1 MVTMKGF
8 GCRGVAL
15 SLSSSVPLS
24 SSSASASA
32 RTNIK
37 KEGKPKPKV
46 VVVRHGALHRPS
58 TRVLL
63 STSTSSVGARSESR
77 SGSRSGSRSR
87 SRTGVLSPSHVCFA
101 VPSWL
106 NEYNNN
112 TKTTTTTTTKKKKK
126 AAATRTYKKRG
137 GKGKPNQRK
146 SGAGKYT
153 KKNRSKKDHVSSLS
167 GSVRKTLK
175 DGKTKVVGAIDTVVA
190 RASGG
195 GRGAGAG
202 RGNGFTLSARQA
214 GYHPSGSSGPVSL
227 KLGTNTMQALVV
239 CTLAAVVLASS
250 MLRGGKRSG
259 RGMRGRGRARGT
271 WVKDRSL
278 GGKMI
283 FVPATTL
290 EDTYSSSSSSYQTTA
305 SEYATSSVTGTS
317 AQAKAKAAEKEKP
330 KWWKY
335 DEFTGR
341 GDESMR
347 PQVQQLMTILED
359 VKAVYGRDVN
369 VYDLVELKQLCE
381 RYNLSVKAKTE
392 NSRDSM
398 FRTAMEGCLD
408 AIENG
413 NTMVGSDSIEE
424 FLTGLAIALKVPQDR
439 AATISSG
446 EVAARIRANL
456 LQTVVYSRTNQD
468 LEFSLTLIKI
478 DNILT
483 KLPFQ
488 EDAPEVEVITRSLNN
503 RMSDEERRK
512 IYASFP
518 QQREQN
524 LNLLK
529 EMLNLP
535 K

>member
-1 MVTMKGF
+1 
-8 GCRGVAL
+8 
-15 SLSSSVPLS
+15 
-24 SSSASASA
+24 
-32 RTNIK
+32 
-37 KEGKPKPKV
+37 
-46 VVVRHGALHRPS
+46 
-58 TRVLL
+58 
-63 STSTSSVGARSESR
+63 
-77 SGSRSGSRSR
+77 
-87 SRTGVLSPSHVCFA
+87 
-101 VPSWL
+101 
-106 NEYNNN
+106 
-112 TKTTTTTTTKKKKK
+112 
-126 AAATRTYKKRG
+126 
-137 GKGKPNQRK
+137 
-146 SGAGKYT
+146 
-153 KKNRSKKDHVSSLS
+153 
-167 GSVRKTLK
+167 
-175 DGKTKVVGAIDTVVA
+175 
-190 RASGG
+190 
-195 GRGAGAG
+195 
-202 RGNGFTLSARQA
+202 
-214 GYHPSGSSGPVSL
+214 
-227 KLGTNTMQALVV
+227 
-239 CTLAAVVLASS
+239 
-250 MLRGGKRSG
+250 
-259 RGMRGRGRARGT
+259 
-271 WVKDRSL
+271 
-278 GGKMI
+278 
-283 FVPATTL
+283 
-290 EDTYSSSSSSYQTTA
+290 
-305 SEYATSSVTGTS
+305 
-317 AQAKAKAAEKEKP
+317 
-330 KWWKY
+330 
-335 DEFTGR
+335 
-341 GDESMR
+341 
-347 PQVQQLMTILED
+347 MTILED

-503 RMSDEERRK
+503 SMSDEERRK

>member
-1 MVTMKGF
+1 M
-8 GCRGVAL
+8 
-15 SLSSSVPLS
+15 
-24 SSSASASA
+24 
-32 RTNIK
+32 
-37 KEGKPKPKV
+37 
-46 VVVRHGALHRPS
+46 
-58 TRVLL
+58 
-63 STSTSSVGARSESR
+63 
-77 SGSRSGSRSR
+77 
-87 SRTGVLSPSHVCFA
+87 
-101 VPSWL
+101 
-106 NEYNNN
+106 
-112 TKTTTTTTTKKKKK
+112 
-126 AAATRTYKKRG
+126 
-137 GKGKPNQRK
+137 
-146 SGAGKYT
+146 
-153 KKNRSKKDHVSSLS
+153 SSLS